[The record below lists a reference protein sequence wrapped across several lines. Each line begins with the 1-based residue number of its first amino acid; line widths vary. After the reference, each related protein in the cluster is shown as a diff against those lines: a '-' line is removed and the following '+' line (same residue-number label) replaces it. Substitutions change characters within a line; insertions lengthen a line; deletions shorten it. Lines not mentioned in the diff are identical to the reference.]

1 MGQLVPEGFPMELL
15 KNEAER
21 RVVSSF
27 VDTLY
32 SSWLVIP
39 DVGMRAESRDHQ
51 TDIVLVHPDHG
62 VLLVEVK
69 GHRVRVEEG
78 VWIGQEGTPL
88 KPQPVEQALTNSNE
102 LRRRLNRLGGG
113 LEHLIV
119 TFGIAFPN
127 TREVVGELPMD
138 IVRDQL
144 LLSGDLLDANDAIER
159 LADLGHRRSY
169 SGALSPEQIGAIVA
183 AVRPDTDFRWDPDAR
198 ANATRERLD
207 EYCDA
212 QITGLI
218 SLMENRRVAV
228 RGGAGTGKTKLALKW
243 ATAARNEGDR
253 VLLTCFN
260 EPLADMFRDRL
271 GELADDDT
279 LVVGA
284 FLKLARSFPGIPPL
298 EMAPGTDGAEWETTV
313 WGHLQ
318 RHWPK
323 VTELFDTIVIDEAQ
337 DFSPAW
343 IGMIESMLDPEG
355 RRRILMVADTG
366 QGIYGR
372 GFKLPRADDGWVQ
385 AQLVTNYRNALP
397 IARILRRKL
406 DGARSPA
413 YVPEGL
419 GVAFHPVE
427 GVEEAATIVDEELDR
442 IVALE
447 KRDPKGVCVATFR
460 SSVREVLRDRCGLSS
475 WEERAEFIVCE
486 NVHRLKGLEFDT
498 VILVATEPVAD
509 PSLLY
514 VGVSRAVSELIV
526 VAPEQVGRALD
537 LVSD

>member
-1 MGQLVPEGFPMELL
+1 MGQLVPEGFPLELL

-21 RVVSSF
+21 RVVTAF

-69 GHRVRVEEG
+69 GHRVKVKEG
-78 VWIGQEGTPL
+78 MWCGNEGTPL
-88 KPQPVEQALTNSNE
+88 EPQPVTQALNNSYE
-102 LRRRLNRLGGG
+102 LQRRLRRLGNG
-113 LEHLIV
+113 LEHLVV
-119 TFGIAFPN
+119 TYGLAFPN
-127 TREVVGELPMD
+127 TREVMGDLPMD
-138 IVRDQL
+138 IDRDQL
-144 LLSGDLLDANDAIER
+144 LLSADLLDANDGIER
-159 LADLGHRRSY
+159 LAELGRRRAY
-169 SGALSPEQIGAIVA
+169 IGALSPEQIQAIVA

-198 ANATRERLD
+198 ANTTRQRLD

-228 RGGAGTGKTKLALKW
+228 RGGAGTGKTRLAVKW

-260 EPLADMFRDRL
+260 EPLADMFTERI

-279 LVVGA
+279 LMVGA
-284 FLKLARSFPGIPPL
+284 FLKLARAFPGIPPL
-298 EMAPGTDGAEWETTV
+298 EMAPGTEGEVWETNV

-318 RHWPK
+318 RNWPN
-323 VTELFDTIVIDEAQ
+323 VTEQFDTIVIDEAQ

-343 IGMIESMLDPEG
+343 IGMIESMLDPDG
-355 RRRILMVADTG
+355 RRRILMVADTD

-385 AQLVTNYRNALP
+385 AELVTNYRNALP

-406 DGARSPA
+406 GGAASPA

-427 GVEEAATIVDEELDR
+427 DVEEAVLAVDEELDR
-442 IVALE
+442 IVAREL
-447 KRDPKGVCVATFR
+447 RDPKRVCVATFR
-460 SSVREVLRDRCGLSS
+460 SSVRTALRDRLGLGS
-475 WEERAEFIVCE
+475 WEERDQLIVCE

-498 VILVATEPVAD
+498 VILVAAEPAD

-526 VAPEQVGRALD
+526 VGPSEVGKALG
-537 LVSD
+537 L